1 VQKYGIGEN
10 AIPHSIADFSM
21 KAASDPE
28 AEVRKVAVELAKA
41 VKANG
46 GKQKIDSYLSDSR
59 IKSSVAKQL
68 EG

>member
-1 VQKYGIGEN
+1 
-10 AIPHSIADFSM
+10 M

-28 AEVRKVAVELAKA
+28 VEVRKVAVELAKA